1 MARVSNPSP
10 CPNPNPNP
18 YPAEEVHTEGETKA
32 EEKEKPWKGLKRLPA
47 ARWEVAVNRMHV
59 PMDMLNSP
67 SPASSAPAQSLLPKG
82 GKGGKKGA
90 GKGKKGTP

>member
-1 MARVSNPSP
+1 
-10 CPNPNPNP
+10 
-18 YPAEEVHTEGETKA
+18 
-32 EEKEKPWKGLKRLPA
+32 LKRLPA

-67 SPASSAPAQSLLPKG
+67 LPASSSAPAQSLLPKG